1 MHRGLCYVESK
12 FKKHLFFYLFTFKEQ
27 PCWLNIP
34 LGFFYLFTFLPLKT
48 AAGNSE
54 RSSDGCKD
62 GDSNLQNR
70 FPSICFH
77 NLYFN
82 VEC

>member
-34 LGFFYLFTFLPLKT
+34 LGFFTFLLFYLFTFK
-48 AAGNSE
+48 
-54 RSSDGCKD
+54 
-62 GDSNLQNR
+62 
-70 FPSICFH
+70 
-77 NLYFN
+77 
-82 VEC
+82 ECSW